1 MNVISKRG
9 LMERARKHPATA
21 GELAIWYGIARRAEW
36 SRLEDVRADF
46 PSADQVGRVLVF
58 NVRWNA
64 FRLIVTVDYPT
75 KRLFV
80 KALLTHK
87 EYDRK
92 EWMKWTKP

>member
-1 MNVISKRG
+1 MPA
-9 LMERARKHPATA
+9 ER
-21 GELAIWYGIARRAEW
+21 

-46 PSADQVGRVLVF
+46 PAADQVGRVLVF

-64 FRLIVTVDYPT
+64 LRLIVTVDYPT

-92 EWMKWTKP
+92 EWMKWTKL

>member
-1 MNVISKRG
+1 MQRWSSCIDTRNPSRG
-9 LMERARKHPATA
+9 TR
-21 GELAIWYGIARRAEW
+21 IARLPA
-36 SRLEDVRADF
+36 L
-46 PSADQVGRVLVF
+46 
-58 NVRWNA
+58 A

-92 EWMKWTKP
+92 EWMKWR